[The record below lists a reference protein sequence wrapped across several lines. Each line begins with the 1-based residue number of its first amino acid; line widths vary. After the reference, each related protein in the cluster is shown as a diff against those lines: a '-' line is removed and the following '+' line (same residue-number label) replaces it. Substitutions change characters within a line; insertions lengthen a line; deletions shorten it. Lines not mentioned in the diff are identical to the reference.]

1 MVVEEELMSM
11 SMKSSS
17 INNCSL
23 ERMMMLLLLLF
34 TAMPCVLLF
43 LLFTHNVGV
52 GVCVVVYEKGEG
64 WGVWGCFKSSG
75 KGFVC
80 M

>member
-23 ERMMMLLLLLF
+23 ERMMMLLLLF

>member
-23 ERMMMLLLLLF
+23 ERMMMLLLLF

-64 WGVWGCFKSSG
+64 WGLWGCFKSSG